1 MPMSRKGNDL
11 VRAYLWNAARSAIVH
26 NPAVRALYRRLRAK
40 GKRGDV
46 AIGHCMRKL
55 LHLVYAVWKT
65 DRAFDAG
72 HYPWEPAEDGGTTT
86 EGGAQATTTSPRGP
100 GGDTGDE
107 GAVGH
112 EGDEPAGRVVT
123 TAAPTV
129 GPVSPAVNPAPGS
142 IRAARPRVDY
152 AFLREQ
158 ITMERV
164 LAHLGL
170 LSQLR
175 GGGRQ
180 RRGPC
185 PLHSHAGAAERTFS
199 VNLDKNMFRCFHAE
213 CGAQGN
219 ALDLWGAVH
228 RLPLYEAALHL
239 AEMFGLAR
247 NREEEP
253 VAGTRPTR

>member
-1 MPMSRKGNDL
+1 MT
-11 VRAYLWNAARSAIVH
+11 A
-26 NPAVRALYRRLRAK
+26 
-40 GKRGDV
+40 
-46 AIGHCMRKL
+46 
-55 LHLVYAVWKT
+55 
-65 DRAFDAG
+65 
-72 HYPWEPAEDGGTTT
+72 
-86 EGGAQATTTSPRGP
+86 
-100 GGDTGDE
+100 GDTGSTV
-107 GAVGH
+107 GA
-112 EGDEPAGRVVT
+112 AVVT
-123 TAAPTV
+123 TLPAGSPRSWPTAPSP
-129 GPVSPAVNPAPGS
+129 PVSPAVNPALQS

-239 AEMFGLAR
+239 AETFGLAR
-247 NREEEP
+247 NRKEEP
-253 VAGTRPTR
+253 VPGTRPSS